1 MSVRRQETNPII
13 TPDMDD
19 RMGCNINGPSLIR
32 VPGWI
37 PEPLG
42 RYYLYFGH
50 HRGTYIRLATSD
62 HLEGPWRIHTPGVLD
77 LEDSLFGTHIAS
89 PDVHVLDDRREIRMY
104 YHGGRLSQPSPW
116 RQATRLARSK
126 DGIQF
131 TVQKALLGSSYWRMF
146 RWAGFW
152 VTLEMPGTFRRS
164 RDGISRFEQGPT
176 LFTPDMR
183 HSAVRVDGDRLHVYY
198 SIAGDCP
205 ERILQSTVRLEP
217 DWMAWRASEPTT
229 LLAPETEY
237 EGANCALEPSR
248 RGPILEPVH
257 QLRDP
262 GIFEEDGKTY
272 LLYSVAG
279 ERGIAIAEL
288 AGS

>member
-1 MSVRRQETNPII
+1 MSVRRLETNPII

-19 RMGCNINGPSLIR
+19 RMGGNINGPSLIR
-32 VPGWI
+32 VPDWI

-50 HRGTYIRLATSD
+50 HRGTYIRLAVSD
-62 HLEGPWRIHTPGVLD
+62 HVEGPWRIHTPGVLD

-104 YHGGRLSQPSPW
+104 YHGGGLSEPSPW

-126 DGIQF
+126 DGIRF
-131 TVQKALLGSSYWRMF
+131 EVQTELLGSSYWRMF

-164 RDGISRFEQGPT
+164 RDGISGFERGPT

-183 HSAVRVDGDRLHVYY
+183 HSALRVDGDRLHVYY
-198 SIAGDCP
+198 STAGDCP
-205 ERILQSTVRLEP
+205 ERILKSTVHLEP
-217 DWMAWRASEPTT
+217 DWMAWRPSEPTT
-229 LLAPETEY
+229 LLAPETAY
-237 EGANCALEPSR
+237 EGANRPLEPSR
-248 RGPILEPVH
+248 RGLILEPVH
-257 QLRDP
+257 QVRDP
-262 GIFEEDGKTY
+262 CIFEEDGKTY

-288 AGS
+288 TGN